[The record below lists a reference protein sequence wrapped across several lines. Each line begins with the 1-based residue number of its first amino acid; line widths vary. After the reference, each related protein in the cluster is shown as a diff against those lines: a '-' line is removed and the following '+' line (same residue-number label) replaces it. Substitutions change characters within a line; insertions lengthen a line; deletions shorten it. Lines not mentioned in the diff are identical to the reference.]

1 MGDVVSA
8 AENALAQ
15 PYRTD
20 IAVLA
25 ERQDDAAF
33 GIGEVDELRVRAQ
46 LLHVAREVEDHRQG
60 PHRKEQ
66 SAGPTVLAERVTNAV
81 LLRNFVVELPEPI
94 AVDRRRIE
102 DEAARAARRSIVC
115 SMLSPAPDFLL
126 SKRASSVMRA
136 KRPGSVSTNAR
147 VLPLRFS
154 AKQMSLNMLSPNDML
169 PAPMKTI
176 FVVFDMC
183 DFVPGPAVVG
193 RAQCGSPRSTQS
205 SPRKRPVD

>member
-102 DEAARAARRSIVC
+102 DEACTCQRGTTIDCVLDAQSGSGFLVEKTSKLRHARQAPGIGVDQCEGAAFEILCKADVPEHAQPKRH
-115 SMLSPAPDFLL
+115 APSADEDDFC
-126 SKRASSVMRA
+126 R
-136 KRPGSVSTNAR
+136 
-147 VLPLRFS
+147 
-154 AKQMSLNMLSPNDML
+154 
-169 PAPMKTI
+169 I
-176 FVVFDMC
+176 
-183 DFVPGPAVVG
+183 
-193 RAQCGSPRSTQS
+193 
-205 SPRKRPVD
+205 